1 MSFLSPLFLLGAAAI
16 LGPFVFHLIRRVT
29 REKVPFSSL
38 MFLQPTPPRLTRKSR
53 LEHIFLLLLRC
64 LALIFLAMAFARPY
78 FANDQQMEL
87 DLSLIHI

>member
-16 LGPFVFHLIRRVT
+16 LGPIVFHFIRRVT

-53 LEHIFLLLLRC
+53 LEHILLLLLRC
-64 LALIFLAMAFARPY
+64 LALILLAMAFARPY
-78 FANDQQMEL
+78 FANDQ
-87 DLSLIHI
+87 